1 MSEFVEQQAH
11 FVQICAFSAF
21 LAGPI
26 LDIIQEAAITFDD
39 HPIFNFSVS
48 YSLFFTAA
56 DKVITVISI
65 SLKVSLWLVY
75 FSF

>member
-11 FVQICAFSAF
+11 FVQICAFRVF

-39 HPIFNFSVS
+39 HPIFNFFVS